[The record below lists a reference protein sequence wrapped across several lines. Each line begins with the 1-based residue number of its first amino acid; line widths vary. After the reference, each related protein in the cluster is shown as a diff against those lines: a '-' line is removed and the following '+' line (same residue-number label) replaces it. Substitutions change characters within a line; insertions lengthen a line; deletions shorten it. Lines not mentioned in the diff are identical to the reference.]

1 MKNNL
6 RYHSG
11 DAVITFRSDSED
23 SFTDTEESELEDS
36 PQCPSPNPSTA
47 AKEFLKPLNVVWV
60 KLPELPWL
68 PGVIIREKHEAH
80 DLAILN
86 LHAKMPA
93 KEFIANKERTSNDHL
108 VYVFCSKKV
117 W

>member
-1 MKNNL
+1 
-6 RYHSG
+6 
-11 DAVITFRSDSED
+11 
-23 SFTDTEESELEDS
+23 
-36 PQCPSPNPSTA
+36 
-47 AKEFLKPLNVVWV
+47 
-60 KLPELPWL
+60 LPELPWL